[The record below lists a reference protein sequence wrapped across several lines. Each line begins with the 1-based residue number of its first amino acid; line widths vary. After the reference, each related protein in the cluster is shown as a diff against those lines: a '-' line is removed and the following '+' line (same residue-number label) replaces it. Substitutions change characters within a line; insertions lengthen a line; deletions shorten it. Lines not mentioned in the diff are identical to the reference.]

1 MKKKVGNSMGQE
13 KKYMDEYIKE
23 ISEKIDGKRKYYA
36 EISNKIG
43 FSSPS
48 YFTNSFKRNMGML
61 PSEYI
66 KQHQEEN
73 KL

>member
-1 MKKKVGNSMGQE
+1 MLLEGR
-13 KKYMDEYIKE
+13 YTI
-23 ISEKIDGKRKYYA
+23 A